1 MWQFGIIITS
11 YVAQSK
17 HVASQFFR
25 QEDCMKKFALILGA
39 LLLTVAM
46 IATAQNVNDDFSSM
60 RGYTAGSGDW
70 VVRGGRLVQQ
80 DADAL
85 MARVDRMVRQSGEYE
100 LEFTIRYVDGGYS
113 SMENLQNGIVHA
125 GFGIHLGVENPALGK
140 QTWGNGESYLLWLN
154 LDTRP
159 ETMAK
164 YPEHYGFRAQVYQS
178 AGSTAMTLAE
188 DPRLGR
194 DPVLSRYAVGDSMS
208 LDLMA
213 ALRAWGVDVSIAD
226 LEKYLYQDIPIN
238 IKVNTRTGRIGVLDP
253 TAPVRF
259 YFDVDPAVLRGDYV
273 SLRTNSLAASF
284 NYLTVE

>member
-1 MWQFGIIITS
+1 MDS
-11 YVAQSK
+11 
-17 HVASQFFR
+17 
-25 QEDCMKKFALILGA
+25 
-39 LLLTVAM
+39 
-46 IATAQNVNDDFSSM
+46 
-60 RGYTAGSGDW
+60 
-70 VVRGGRLVQQ
+70 
-80 DADAL
+80 
-85 MARVDRMVRQSGEYE
+85 
-100 LEFTIRYVDGGYS
+100 IRI
-113 SMENLQNGIVHA
+113 E
-125 GFGIHLGVENPALGK
+125 
-140 QTWGNGESYLLWLN
+140 
-154 LDTRP
+154 
-159 ETMAK
+159 
-164 YPEHYGFRAQVYQS
+164 S

-194 DPVLSRYAVGDSMS
+194 DPVLSRYAVGDYMS

-284 NYLTVE
+284 NYLTVEP